1 MCELINF
8 TQLSSD
14 ESEMILAWRNDERV
28 AKFMKTK
35 FISRESHF
43 KFLQNLKDGGDKRY
57 FLVKDGGYVGV
68 IDFTGITEESCE
80 FGLYANPDLK
90 GVGKILMS
98 AVLKYAFDVLNV
110 KELRVCAY
118 KGNAAALRLYEK
130 FELLPCG
137 EDEEILYRKITQNS
151 DITAQGNL

>member
-14 ESEMILAWRNDERV
+14 EAEMILAWRNDERV

-57 FLVKDGGYVGV
+57 FLVKDGGYAGV
-68 IDFTGITEESCE
+68 IDFTDITREGCE
-80 FGLYANPDLK
+80 FGLYANPELK

-98 AVLKYAFDVLNV
+98 AVLKYAFEVLDV
-110 KELRVCAY
+110 KELRACAY

-130 FELLPCG
+130 FKLLPCG
-137 EDEEILYRKITQNS
+137 EDEEFLYLKITQNS
-151 DITAQGNL
+151 YNTAKGNS